1 MDDAA
6 SHDGL
11 LQAYILDGE
20 GGGKPLDWLGVR
32 ACSIGQGLLWIHLD
46 YGSQTAQDWLREHS
60 GLSSTQC
67 DALLVEDSHPRLAVQ
82 NDGLLLTL
90 RAINFNPGAE
100 PEDMVSVRCWCD
112 THKIIT
118 LRHRRVHSISE
129 LLDSVSTGSG
139 PIGVSDFL
147 ACLTTHIIHDVVVTI
162 DAISETLDT
171 LEERLVDVAN
181 ANISGEL
188 ASVRRDAI
196 NVRRHIAP
204 QREALFGLAREKLSW
219 LTRADR
225 DRIQEAIDRNTHAIE
240 ELDLIRDR
248 AALTREEISRHLS
261 EQLNRRL
268 LFLSMITATFLP
280 LSFVTGL
287 LGMNVGGLPG
297 LGNPLAFWIVCG
309 TLAVVVI
316 IELAILTYRRWF

>member
-1 MDDAA
+1 MDNAA
-6 SHDGL
+6 DGDGL
-11 LQAYILDGE
+11 LQAYVLDSE
-20 GGGKPLDWLGVR
+20 GGGKPLDWLGVQ
-32 ACSIGQGLLWIHLD
+32 AWSSGQGPLWIHLD

-67 DALLVEDSHPRLAVQ
+67 DALLVDDSHPRLAVQ

-100 PEDMVSVRCWCD
+100 PEDMVSIRCWCD
-112 THKIIT
+112 SQKIIT
-118 LRHRRVHSISE
+118 LRHRRVHSINE
-129 LLDSVSTGSG
+129 LIESLTHGTGPAS
-139 PIGVSDFL
+139 VSDFL
-147 ACLTTHIIHDVVVTI
+147 ASLTTYIIHDVVVTI

-171 LEERLVDVAN
+171 LEESLVNLAN
-181 ANISGEL
+181 TDISGEL
-188 ASVRRDAI
+188 ATVRRDAI

-297 LGNPLAFWIVCG
+297 LGNPLAFWVVCG
-309 TLAVVVI
+309 TLAMVVI
-316 IELAILTYRRWF
+316 IELVILTYRRWF